1 VSKLWNWVDW
11 DQCRKRG
18 FTHIKLLL
26 VHGLL
31 GFGGKIM
38 DDNLIVGSARQGTVK
53 SEGSTDKIESKS
65 DKWLPVSIAP
75 PDTLVEVSVIDN
87 TGLQHALMFPCC
99 KSGNEWVDALSKH
112 RMGIQPT
119 HWRKW
124 SPEGQR
130 RNGTAH

>member
-1 VSKLWNWVDW
+1 MHE
-11 DQCRKRG
+11 RG
-18 FTHIKLLL
+18 FTHIKPSLCM
-26 VHGLL
+26 VLL

-38 DDNLIVGSARQGTVK
+38 DDNLIVGSVRQGTVK

-87 TGLQHALMFPCC
+87 KGLQHALMFPCC

-112 RMGIQPT
+112 RMDIQPT
-119 HWRKW
+119 HWRTW
-124 SPEGQR
+124 PLEQQR
-130 RNGTAH
+130 HGP